1 MKIKVVEGTAGGG
14 AVTATANGK
23 KEILSLKISPDAV
36 DPEDIETLEDL
47 VMVAVNDAV
56 KKADDMMAEGMSA
69 VTGGINI
76 PGLIPNMHAT
86 VIENLIEKFEQLPGI
101 GRKSAERIAFHI
113 LEHMSK
119 EDAVSM
125 SNIITE
131 AKEKITLCPVCQNLT
146 DTSPCK
152 ICSSPKRDNS
162 VICVVE
168 SPEDVSAIEA
178 TNEFN
183 GLYHVLHGS
192 LSPMDGIT
200 PDDIKINELLLRLS
214 DSTVKEVIMATNP
227 TVNGTATAVYISKLL
242 APFDV
247 KVTRIAHGIP
257 IGSDL
262 EYADKITLIKALEGR
277 QTM

>member
-1 MKIKVVEGTAGGG
+1 MHAAI
-14 AVTATANGK
+14 
-23 KEILSLKISPDAV
+23 
-36 DPEDIETLEDL
+36 IET
-47 VMVAVNDAV
+47 
-56 KKADDMMAEGMSA
+56 
-69 VTGGINI
+69 
-76 PGLIPNMHAT
+76 
-86 VIENLIEKFEQLPGI
+86 LIEKFEQLPGI

-113 LEHMSK
+113 LEHMSP
-119 EDAVSM
+119 EEAASM
-125 SNIITE
+125 SSCITE
-131 AKEKITLCPVCQNLT
+131 AKSKISLCPVCQNLT
-146 DTSPCK
+146 DSAPCK
-152 ICSSPKRDNS
+152 ICASAKRDSS

-178 TNEFN
+178 TNEYS

-200 PDDIKINELLLRLS
+200 PDDIKINELLLRLT
-214 DSTVKEVIMATNP
+214 DGTVKEVIMATNP

-242 APFDV
+242 SPFEV